1 MHRFFTYSFRKNYF
15 EYSWYNLELL
25 RLLGSAPYGG
35 CDAAEFLETV
45 ALLVPNDAVSW
56 QRRWVALAGRT
67 YDLAGEMMQYGH
79 TSSARKTYLR
89 ASNYFRCAQYLFP
102 IMPESDQPYLLHLY
116 QRSIASF
123 EHAMKLMSHEA
134 CRVEIPYQPKEGRTV
149 NLPGWLYLP
158 NPSQRLAG
166 RKTPVLICV
175 GGADSTQEELYF
187 MSVAEGPDLG
197 YAVLTFDGP
206 GQGLVLRRDG
216 VPVQPDS
223 EVVLGSVL
231 DFIEAYAGKYPEAQL
246 DLEALTVTGQS
257 LGGFQALRGAADKR
271 IKVYVAVDPFYD
283 MWDLAMA
290 RMPSWMLAPWEN
302 GWIGD
307 WMIDWAAR
315 THGGQDIAT
324 RYQFALAQHMFGTS
338 NPGST
343 LRAMKQYTFKLS
355 TEDIA
360 RSSGKRKDYLERLK
374 CPVLVTAAAAD
385 PTSFLPEV
393 STNLIMKNLVSVDKG
408 QKKLWVAN
416 AYSEGGAQAKSGAW
430 QLLQHR
436 AYRFLNE
443 APGIKRS
450 QAPYVN
456 ASRKA

>member
-1 MHRFFTYSFRKNYF
+1 MHPFFTYSFRNHYF

-45 ALLVPNDAVSW
+45 ALLEPNNAVSW
-56 QRRWVALAGRT
+56 QRRWLTLAERT
-67 YDLAGEMMQYGH
+67 YDLAEEMMQCGH
-79 TSSARKTYLR
+79 TSSARNTYLR

-102 IMPESDQPYLLHLY
+102 IMPESDQLYLLRLY
-116 QRSIASF
+116 QRSIACF
-123 EHAMKLMSHEA
+123 ERAMTLMSHKV
-134 CRVEIPYQPKEGRTV
+134 CRVEIPYQLKEGRTIH
-149 NLPGWLYLP
+149 LPGWLHQP

-197 YAVLTFDGP
+197 YAILTFDGP
-206 GQGLVLRRDG
+206 GQGLVLRREG
-216 VPVQPDS
+216 VHMQPDG

-231 DFIEAYAGKYPEAQL
+231 DFIESYAGKHPEAQL
-246 DLEALTVTGQS
+246 DLDALTVTGQS

-271 IKVYVAVDPFYD
+271 IKACVAVDPFYD

-290 RMPSWMLAPWEN
+290 RMPSWMVAPWDS

-324 RYQFALAQHMFGTS
+324 RYQFALAQRMFGTS

-343 LRAMKQYTFKLS
+343 LRAMKQYTFKLGA
-355 TEDIA
+355 ED
-360 RSSGKRKDYLERLK
+360 RSGKGGKDYLERVK

-385 PTSFLPEV
+385 PTSFLPEL
-393 STNLIMKNLVSVDKG
+393 STDAIMKNLVSVGKG
-408 QKKLWVAN
+408 QKKLWVAK

-430 QLLQHR
+430 HLLQHR
-436 AYRFLNE
+436 AFRFLDE
-443 APGIKRS
+443 ALGIKRA
-450 QAPYVN
+450 QAHSVC
-456 ASRKA
+456 